1 MATANEERGE
11 VSVELGRKTYVMR
24 PSFTAIQ
31 SIEKQTGLSLR
42 QLAIAANSMSM
53 DLATMGVVTG
63 ELIRAGAADGDV
75 GAQLGEAE
83 RFSQLIYEKG
93 VPTVAARLTIVLTA
107 ALTGGATVEGEL
119 KPVPTKPARGTGTG
133 D

>member
-1 MATANEERGE
+1 MAANEERGE
-11 VSVELGRKTYVMR
+11 VSLELGRKTYVMR

-31 SIEKQTGLSLR
+31 AIEKQTGLSLR

-53 DLATMGVVTG
+53 DLATMGVVAG

-75 GAQLGEAE
+75 GAQMGEAE
-83 RFSQLIYEKG
+83 RFAQLIYEKG
-93 VPTVAARLTIVLTA
+93 VPTVAARLTIVLSA

-119 KPVPTKPARGTGTG
+119 KPVPAKPARGTGTG
-133 D
+133 G

>member
-11 VSVELGRKTYVMR
+11 VSVDLGKKTYVMR

-42 QLAIAANSMSM
+42 HLAVAANTMSM

-63 ELIRAGAADGDV
+63 ELIKAGAADGDV
-75 GAQLGEAE
+75 GAQLGEADRWAE
-83 RFSQLIYEKG
+83 LIYAKG
-93 VPTVAARLTIVLTA
+93 IPTVAARLTVVLSA
-107 ALTGGATVEGEL
+107 ALTGGATVEGEM
-119 KPVPTKPARGTGTG
+119 KPVPTKPVRGTGTG